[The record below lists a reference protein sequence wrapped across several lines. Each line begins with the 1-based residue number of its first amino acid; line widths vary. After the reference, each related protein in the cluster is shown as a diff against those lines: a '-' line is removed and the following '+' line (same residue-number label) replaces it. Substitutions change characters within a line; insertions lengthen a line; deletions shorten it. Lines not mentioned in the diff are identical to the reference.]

1 MLRMLAIPGLIFAC
15 PIFCVQPTS
24 KPIPTNASPT
34 TTVPKP
40 ISNVGLS
47 SAARSISGEPRP
59 PRRLGNASPT
69 LVPLH
74 LRLWP
79 ISRPIFNNV
88 FVSHLAPIQ
97 MCAYLGTKSASSL
110 IPGLVDLCS
119 LGLLKALLILLV
131 SKPSPSRPIWSGSL
145 SLSSSALK

>member
-110 IPGLVDLCS
+110 IPGLVDPFSSGS
-119 LGLLKALLILLV
+119 LRARLIWLA
-131 SKPSPSRPIWSGSL
+131 SRQSPLRPIWSGNRL
-145 SLSSSALK
+145 HSSSAWK